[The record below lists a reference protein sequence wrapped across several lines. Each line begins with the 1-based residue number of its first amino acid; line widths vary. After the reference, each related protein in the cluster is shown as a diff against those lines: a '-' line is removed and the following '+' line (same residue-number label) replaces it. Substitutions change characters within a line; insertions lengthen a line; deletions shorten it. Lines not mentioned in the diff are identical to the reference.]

1 MMTEA
6 EMGKRMRAAFVS
18 NYINHHQIPFCNE
31 MNRLL
36 NGEFTFVQTEP
47 MEAER
52 VEMGWHEGDR
62 PFYVRCWYEEP
73 EYCRRLL
80 LECDVVL
87 FGGTDDESF
96 IQERLR
102 SGKLVI
108 RLSERL
114 YRTGQ
119 WKAVSPRGLKKK
131 YLDHTRYRNKQVYLL
146 CSGAYV
152 PSDFHIV
159 RAYPG
164 KMYCWGYFP
173 ETCSYN
179 LDQLFAGKGWETT
192 SGEKVPYLLW
202 AARMIRLKH
211 PELALETAGYLKE
224 RSLPFHLDMLGDG
237 EMRQEMEELCRSLGL
252 EEQVRF
258 LGFQPPEQVRRHMEK
273 ADIFLFTSDRHEGW
287 GAVANEAMN
296 SGCALVADHMIG
308 AVPYLVTNGVNGLV
322 YRDGRRQDLFE
333 QVHKLVENRELCQRL
348 GHNAYNTITGVWNA
362 ENAATRLLQ
371 LMEGLLAG
379 GIPKT
384 SASLDGCFRGTLAP
398 CVPAPIL
405 TEGGARRQVKKT
417 AREHDL
423 SGTLRRF

>member
-1 MMTEA
+1 
-6 EMGKRMRAAFVS
+6 MRAAFVS

-31 MNRLL
+31 MYRLL
-36 NGEFTFVQTEP
+36 KGEFTFVQTET

-52 VEMGWHEGDR
+52 VRMGWHEKER
-62 PFYVRCWYEEP
+62 PQYVKCWYEEP
-73 EYCRRLL
+73 DLCRKLL
-80 LECDVVL
+80 MECDVVL

-114 YRTGQ
+114 YKTGQ

-173 ETCSYN
+173 ETCSYD
-179 LDQLFAGKGWETT
+179 LDELFGRKGWETAQ
-192 SGEKVPYLLW
+192 GEKVPYLLW
-202 AARMIRLKH
+202 AARMIGWKH
-211 PELALETAGYLKE
+211 PELALETARDLKE
-224 RSLPFHLDMLGDG
+224 RGLPFHLDMLGDG
-237 EMRQEMEELCRSLGL
+237 EMRQEMEELCRNFGL

-258 LGFQPPEQVRRHMEK
+258 LGFQPPEQVRHYMEK
-273 ADIFLFTSDRHEGW
+273 ADIFLFTSDRKEGW

-308 AVPYLVTNGVNGLV
+308 AVPYLVNPGINGFV
-322 YRDGRRQDLFE
+322 YRDGRRKELFE
-333 QVHKLVENRELCQRL
+333 LVHKLVEDRELCRRL

-362 ENAATRLLQ
+362 KNGAVSLLK
-371 LMEGLLAG
+371 LMEGLMAG
-379 GIPKT
+379 EILES
-384 SASLDGCFRGTLAP
+384 SASVERCFQGTLAP
-398 CVPAPIL
+398 CAPAPIL
-405 TEGGARRQVKKT
+405 TEGGARRRVGGLQQENSVF
-417 AREHDL
+417 
-423 SGTLRRF
+423 LRRPR